1 MTFYIIAGYLTK
13 MWRFSSFLIIP
24 DLKALFEMVILVYS
38 GGDLGM
44 FSYLQYLLL
53 ITFVNIWMY
62 PPVQEK
68 LQV

>member
-1 MTFYIIAGYLTK
+1 

-62 PPVQEK
+62 PPLQEK
-68 LQV
+68 LQI